1 MFTWSENKRRSI
13 PPEVSKH
20 LSIAEKLA
28 EVNVKQVATLL
39 DHDVVIVTVADT
51 LLNDFECW
59 FNQIPQSSA
68 GTVVFTVIIQVLGL
82 KPTKRRH
89 VILPRII
96 E

>member
-39 DHDVVIVTVADT
+39 DHDVVVVTVADT
-51 LLNDFECW
+51 LLNDFEC
-59 FNQIPQSSA
+59 
-68 GTVVFTVIIQVLGL
+68 
-82 KPTKRRH
+82 
-89 VILPRII
+89 
-96 E
+96 